1 MKSKSFIQIFFVL
14 ILSCFISSC
23 GNSVSQ
29 YFSGDVSPYPHSN
42 VVNTMNL
49 KGGWYA
55 ELETVDSGEKV
66 LEYYK
71 DQMTRSGWSIRVERK
86 FDPSMTEKTKID
98 AFLAFFKGDSGLM
111 INAYAPENGG
121 KTQIALFMGNTNG

>member
-1 MKSKSFIQIFFVL
+1 MKSKSFILIFFVL
-14 ILSCFISSC
+14 ILSCFISAC

-29 YFSGDVSPYPHSN
+29 NFNGEVSCYPHSN
-42 VVNTMNL
+42 IVNAMNL

-55 ELETVDSGEKV
+55 ELETVDSWEKV

-86 FDPSMTEKTKID
+86 LDPSITEKTKTD
-98 AFLAFFKGDSGLM
+98 AFLALFKGDSGLM
-111 INAYAPENGG
+111 INAYAPEDGD
-121 KTQIALFMGNTNG
+121 KTQIALFMGHTDG

>member
-1 MKSKSFIQIFFVL
+1 MTSKSFILIFFVL
-14 ILSCFISSC
+14 ILSCFISAC

-29 YFSGDVSPYPHSN
+29 NFNGDVSRYPHSN
-42 VVNTMNL
+42 IVNVMNL

-86 FDPSMTEKTKID
+86 FDPLITEKTKTD
-98 AFLAFFKGDSGLM
+98 TFFFFFKGDSGLM
-111 INAYAPENGG
+111 INAYSPEEGG
-121 KTQIALFMGNTNG
+121 KTQIALFIGHTDG